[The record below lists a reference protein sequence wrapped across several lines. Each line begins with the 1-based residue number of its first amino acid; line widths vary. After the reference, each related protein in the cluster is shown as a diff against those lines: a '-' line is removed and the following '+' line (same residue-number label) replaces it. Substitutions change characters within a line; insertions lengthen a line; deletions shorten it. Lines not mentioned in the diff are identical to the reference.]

1 MFGCTSEKLVSSLV
15 DALEALAKHVAD
27 GSDLSTPLL
36 VFFENKLATSMP
48 GFERAA
54 TMAALCSFLVFGEEN
69 GSYSAVCVF
78 FVLKI
83 FNCL

>member
-1 MFGCTSEKLVSSLV
+1 
-15 DALEALAKHVAD
+15 
-27 GSDLSTPLL
+27 
-36 VFFENKLATSMP
+36 
-48 GFERAA
+48 
-54 TMAALCSFLVFGEEN
+54 MAALCAFLVFGEEN